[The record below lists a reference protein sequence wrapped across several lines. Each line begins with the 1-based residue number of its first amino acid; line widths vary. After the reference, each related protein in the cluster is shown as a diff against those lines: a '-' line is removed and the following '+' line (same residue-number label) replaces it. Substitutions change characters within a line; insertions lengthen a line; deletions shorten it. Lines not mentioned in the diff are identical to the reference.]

1 MIRIIRV
8 MSATINE
15 AGKECSQAA
24 TDKKKRR
31 RQRKKFLG
39 RKERLKRQLETV
51 GRVKDEASRQVTL
64 LTKRNAALRRYK

>member
-15 AGKECSQAA
+15 ASKECFQAA
-24 TDKKKRR
+24 TDKKERR

-64 LTKRNAALRRYK
+64 LTKRNAALRR

>member
-15 AGKECSQAA
+15 ASKECFQAA
-24 TDKKKRR
+24 TDKKKR

-39 RKERLKRQLETV
+39 RKERLKRQLKTV

-64 LTKRNAALRRYK
+64 LTKRNAALRRYV

>member
-8 MSATINE
+8 MLATINE
-15 AGKECSQAA
+15 ASKECSQAA

-31 RQRKKFLG
+31 QRKFLG
-39 RKERLKRQLETV
+39 RKERLKCQLETV

-64 LTKRNAALRRYK
+64 LTKRIAALRRYV